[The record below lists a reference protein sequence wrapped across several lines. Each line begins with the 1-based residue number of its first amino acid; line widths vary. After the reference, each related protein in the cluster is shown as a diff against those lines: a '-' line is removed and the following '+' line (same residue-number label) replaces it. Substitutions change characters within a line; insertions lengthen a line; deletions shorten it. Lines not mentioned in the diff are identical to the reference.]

1 MITINFTVVCV
12 MRSSQRQQEKTCRVK
27 VRAVGETWKLSK
39 DELEAVQ
46 RGDQLTDASIQAIH
60 KF

>member
-1 MITINFTVVCV
+1 MCD
-12 MRSSQRQQEKTCRVK
+12 EKQPEAAREDRVK

-60 KF
+60 KS